1 MAKASVKSF
10 RELEGELT
18 AVLQRVEQAE
28 YDELDDLL
36 KDYEVGK
43 KLIEELEK
51 KLENA
56 KNSIKKV
63 VKD

>member
-1 MAKASVKSF
+1 MAGKNDKSF
-10 RELEGELT
+10 RELEQEL
-18 AVLQRVEQAE
+18 AHVLSRVEQAE
-28 YDELDDLL
+28 YDELDELL

-43 KLIEELEK
+43 KLIDELEK

-63 VKD
+63 TKA